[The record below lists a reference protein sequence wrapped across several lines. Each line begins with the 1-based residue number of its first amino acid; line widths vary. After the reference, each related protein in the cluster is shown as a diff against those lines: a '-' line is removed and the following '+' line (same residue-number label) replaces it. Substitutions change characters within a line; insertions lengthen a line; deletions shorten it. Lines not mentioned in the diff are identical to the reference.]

1 MAEQRATLA
10 TLPHPLMEALQI
22 TLTLKPADDNQRAAQ
37 CEMVSALERAL
48 DARRQRIVDQLIIGQ
63 FR

>member
-1 MAEQRATLA
+1 
-10 TLPHPLMEALQI
+10 MEALQV

-37 CEMVSALERAL
+37 REMVSALEWAL

-63 FR
+63 FG